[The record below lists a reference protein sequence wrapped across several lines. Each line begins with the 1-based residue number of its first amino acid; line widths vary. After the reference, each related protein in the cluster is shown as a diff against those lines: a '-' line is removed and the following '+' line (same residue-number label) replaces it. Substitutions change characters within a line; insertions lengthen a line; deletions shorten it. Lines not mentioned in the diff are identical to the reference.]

1 MATCRLSPIP
11 VSTQHFVVTL
21 VTRPTA
27 LVKEGHI
34 TDKVVASL
42 LPAALRRCPEV
53 HNMTG
58 PLMVLRVWSFLRLVG
73 GVKFA
78 IREHIPDLE
87 FVDLRERSTDE
98 IRRGCCRVTN
108 SNPTP

>member
-1 MATCRLSPIP
+1 M
-11 VSTQHFVVTL
+11 
-21 VTRPTA
+21 
-27 LVKEGHI
+27 VKEGHI

-42 LPAALRRCPEV
+42 LQVALRTCTQV

-78 IREHIPDLE
+78 IREHIPDLD
-87 FVDLRERSTDE
+87 FVDLRERSEDE
-98 IRRGCCRVTN
+98 IRRGCCRATN